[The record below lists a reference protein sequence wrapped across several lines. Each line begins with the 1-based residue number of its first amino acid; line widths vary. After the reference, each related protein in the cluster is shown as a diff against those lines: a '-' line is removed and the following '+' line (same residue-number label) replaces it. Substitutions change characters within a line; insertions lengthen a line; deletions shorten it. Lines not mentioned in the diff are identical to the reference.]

1 MVPRHRLAAHGPE
14 FSRLAYGT
22 WRLLNDTTP
31 PTPQSVL
38 ARLQR
43 CADLGITTIDTAE
56 IYGRYQVE
64 EALGAALALDKG
76 LRQRLEIVTKA
87 GIYVP
92 NAFHPARKVSYYD
105 ATGARLIKS
114 LEKSLRFLG
123 VGHVE
128 LLLVHRPDW
137 LTHPDETAE
146 GLNRLLKD
154 GKIRSAGVSNYNVHQ
169 FDALNAR
176 MDEPLVTNQVEFS
189 LLRMDPIFDG
199 VLDHCMRLGVSPMA
213 WSPLGGGPPRAHGR
227 RGGRAGAAGGRG
239 DRRAPRRRDGG
250 SGGVRVDHGA
260 SVATDADHRLEP
272 GGADRAGSEG
282 GNDPAH
288 ARGLVCAV
296 DRGAGEADTVGD
308 EGSRLKDES
317 RLFHPSTFPL
327 HPIAARSFGAAATPH
342 TAP

>member
-22 WRLLNDTTP
+22 WRLLNDATP

-43 CADLGITTIDTAE
+43 CADLGITPLDTAE
-56 IYGRYQVE
+56 IYGKYQVE
-64 EALGAALALDKG
+64 ETLGAALALDKG

-123 VGHVE
+123 VDHVE

-176 MDEPLVTNQVEFS
+176 MDQPLVTNQVEFS

-199 VLDHCMRLGVSPMA
+199 VLDQCMRLGIAPMA
-213 WSPLGGGPPRAHGR
+213 WSPLGGGRLVRADDE
-227 RGGRAGAAGGRG
+227 AGA
-239 DRRAPRRRDGG
+239 
-250 SGGVRVDHGA
+250 RVQQA
-260 SVATDADHRLEP
+260 VAEIAERH
-272 GGADRAGSEG
+272 GGATVDQVAYAWIMAHPSRPMPIIGSNQVERIERAAKAATIQLTRE
-282 GNDPAH
+282 DWYALWTA
-288 ARGLVCAV
+288 ARGK
-296 DRGAGEADTVGD
+296 RI
-308 EGSRLKDES
+308 
-317 RLFHPSTFPL
+317 P
-327 HPIAARSFGAAATPH
+327 
-342 TAP
+342 

>member
-31 PTPQSVL
+31 PTAQSVL

-56 IYGRYQVE
+56 IYGKYQVE

-123 VGHVE
+123 VDHVE

-176 MDEPLVTNQVEFS
+176 MDQPLVTNQLEFS

-199 VLDHCMRLGVSPMA
+199 VLDQCMRLGVSPMA
-213 WSPLGGGPPRAHGR
+213 WSPLGGGRLVR
-227 RGGRAGAAGGRG
+227 TDDEAGA
-239 DRRAPRRRDGG
+239 
-250 SGGVRVDHGA
+250 RVQQA
-260 SVATDADHRLEP
+260 VAEIAERH
-272 GGADRAGSEG
+272 GGAT
-282 GNDPAH
+282 
-288 ARGLVCAV
+288 V
-296 DRGAGEADTVGD
+296 DQVAYAWIMA
-308 EGSRLKDES
+308 
-317 RLFHPSTFPL
+317 HPSRPM
-327 HPIAARSFGAAATPH
+327 PIIGSNQVERIERAARSTAIQLTREDWYALWTAAQGKRIP
-342 TAP
+342 

>member
-31 PTPQSVL
+31 PTAQSVL

-56 IYGRYQVE
+56 IYGKYQVE

-105 ATGARLIKS
+105 ATGARLIKC

-123 VGHVE
+123 VDHVE

-199 VLDHCMRLGVSPMA
+199 VLDQCMRLGASPMA
-213 WSPLGGGPPRAHGR
+213 WSPLGGGRLVRTDDEAGVRVQQAVAEIAER
-227 RGGRAGAAGGRG
+227 RGGAT
-239 DRRAPRRRDGG
+239 
-250 SGGVRVDHGA
+250 VDQ
-260 SVATDADHRLEP
+260 VAYAWIM
-272 GGADRAGSEG
+272 A
-282 GNDPAH
+282 
-288 ARGLVCAV
+288 
-296 DRGAGEADTVGD
+296 
-308 EGSRLKDES
+308 
-317 RLFHPSTFPL
+317 HPSRPM
-327 HPIAARSFGAAATPH
+327 PIIGSNQVERIERAAKAATIQLTREDWYALW
-342 TAP
+342 TAAQGKRIP

>member
-22 WRLLNDTTP
+22 WRLLNDATP

-43 CADLGITTIDTAE
+43 CADLGITTLDTAE
-56 IYGRYQVE
+56 IYGKYQVE

-123 VGHVE
+123 VDHVE

-176 MDEPLVTNQVEFS
+176 MDQPLVTNQVEFS

-199 VLDHCMRLGVSPMA
+199 VLDQCIRLGIAPMA
-213 WSPLGGGPPRAHGR
+213 WSPLGGGRLVRADDEAGARVQQAVAEIAERHGGATVDQVAYAWIMAHPSRPMPIIGSNQVERIERAAKAATIQLTREDWYALWTAAQGR
-227 RGGRAGAAGGRG
+227 RI
-239 DRRAPRRRDGG
+239 P
-250 SGGVRVDHGA
+250 
-260 SVATDADHRLEP
+260 
-272 GGADRAGSEG
+272 
-282 GNDPAH
+282 
-288 ARGLVCAV
+288 
-296 DRGAGEADTVGD
+296 
-308 EGSRLKDES
+308 
-317 RLFHPSTFPL
+317 
-327 HPIAARSFGAAATPH
+327 
-342 TAP
+342 

>member
-31 PTPQSVL
+31 PTAQSVL

-56 IYGRYQVE
+56 IYGKYQVE

-123 VGHVE
+123 VDHVE

-176 MDEPLVTNQVEFS
+176 MDQPLVTNQLEFS

-199 VLDHCMRLGVSPMA
+199 VLDQCMRLGVSPMA
-213 WSPLGGGPPRAHGR
+213 WSPLGGGRLVR
-227 RGGRAGAAGGRG
+227 TDDEAGA
-239 DRRAPRRRDGG
+239 
-250 SGGVRVDHGA
+250 RVQQA
-260 SVATDADHRLEP
+260 VAEIAERH
-272 GGADRAGSEG
+272 GGATVDQVAYAWIMAHPSRPMPIIGS
-282 GNDPAH
+282 NQ
-288 ARGLVCAV
+288 V
-296 DRGAGEADTVGD
+296 DRIE
-308 EGSRLKDES
+308 R
-317 RLFHPSTFPL
+317 
-327 HPIAARSFGAAATPH
+327 AARSTAIQLTREDWYALWTAAQGKRIP
-342 TAP
+342 

>member
-22 WRLLNDTTP
+22 WRLLNDATP

-43 CADLGITTIDTAE
+43 CADLGITTLDTAE
-56 IYGRYQVE
+56 IYGKYQVE

-123 VGHVE
+123 VDHVE

-176 MDEPLVTNQVEFS
+176 MDQPLVTNQVEFS

-199 VLDHCMRLGVSPMA
+199 VLDQCMRLGVSPMA
-213 WSPLGGGPPRAHGR
+213 WSPLGGGRLVR
-227 RGGRAGAAGGRG
+227 TDDEAGA
-239 DRRAPRRRDGG
+239 
-250 SGGVRVDHGA
+250 RVQQA
-260 SVATDADHRLEP
+260 VAEIAERH
-272 GGADRAGSEG
+272 GGAT
-282 GNDPAH
+282 
-288 ARGLVCAV
+288 V
-296 DRGAGEADTVGD
+296 DQVAYAWIMA
-308 EGSRLKDES
+308 
-317 RLFHPSTFPL
+317 HPSRPM
-327 HPIAARSFGAAATPH
+327 PIIGSNQVERIERAAKAATIQLTREDWYALW
-342 TAP
+342 TAAQGKRIP

>member
-22 WRLLNDTTP
+22 WRLLNHTTP
-31 PTPQSVL
+31 PTAQSVL

-56 IYGRYQVE
+56 IYGKYQVE

-123 VGHVE
+123 VDHVE

-176 MDEPLVTNQVEFS
+176 MDQPLVTNQLEFS

-199 VLDHCMRLGVSPMA
+199 VLDQCMRLGVSPMA
-213 WSPLGGGPPRAHGR
+213 WSPLGGGRLVR
-227 RGGRAGAAGGRG
+227 TDDEAGA
-239 DRRAPRRRDGG
+239 
-250 SGGVRVDHGA
+250 RVQQA
-260 SVATDADHRLEP
+260 VAEIAERH
-272 GGADRAGSEG
+272 GGAT
-282 GNDPAH
+282 
-288 ARGLVCAV
+288 V
-296 DRGAGEADTVGD
+296 DQVAYAWIMA
-308 EGSRLKDES
+308 
-317 RLFHPSTFPL
+317 HPSRPM
-327 HPIAARSFGAAATPH
+327 PIIGSNQVERIERAARSTAIQLTREDWYALWTAAQGKRIP
-342 TAP
+342 

>member
-22 WRLLNDTTP
+22 WRLLNDATP

-43 CADLGITTIDTAE
+43 CADLGITTLDTAE
-56 IYGRYQVE
+56 IYGKYQVE

-123 VGHVE
+123 VDHVE

-176 MDEPLVTNQVEFS
+176 MDQPLVTNQVEFS

-199 VLDHCMRLGVSPMA
+199 VLDQCMRLGVSPMA
-213 WSPLGGGPPRAHGR
+213 WSPLGGGRLVR
-227 RGGRAGAAGGRG
+227 TDDEAGA
-239 DRRAPRRRDGG
+239 
-250 SGGVRVDHGA
+250 RVQQA
-260 SVATDADHRLEP
+260 VAEIAERH
-272 GGADRAGSEG
+272 GGATVDQVAYAWIMAHPSRPMPIIGS
-282 GNDPAH
+282 NQ
-288 ARGLVCAV
+288 V
-296 DRGAGEADTVGD
+296 DRIE
-308 EGSRLKDES
+308 R
-317 RLFHPSTFPL
+317 
-327 HPIAARSFGAAATPH
+327 AARSTAIQLTREDWYALWTAAQGKRIP
-342 TAP
+342 

>member
-22 WRLLNDTTP
+22 WRLLNDATP

-43 CADLGITTIDTAE
+43 CADLGITTLDTAE
-56 IYGRYQVE
+56 IYGKYQVE
-64 EALGAALALDKG
+64 EELGAALALDKG

-123 VGHVE
+123 VDHVE

-176 MDEPLVTNQVEFS
+176 MDQPLVTNQVEFS

-199 VLDHCMRLGVSPMA
+199 VLDQCIRLGIAPMA
-213 WSPLGGGPPRAHGR
+213 WSPLGGGRLVRADDE
-227 RGGRAGAAGGRG
+227 AGA
-239 DRRAPRRRDGG
+239 
-250 SGGVRVDHGA
+250 RVQQA
-260 SVATDADHRLEP
+260 VAEIAERH
-272 GGADRAGSEG
+272 GGATVDQVAYAWIMAHPSRPMPIIGSNQVERIERAAKAATIQLTRE
-282 GNDPAH
+282 DWYALWTA
-288 ARGLVCAV
+288 ARGK
-296 DRGAGEADTVGD
+296 RI
-308 EGSRLKDES
+308 
-317 RLFHPSTFPL
+317 P
-327 HPIAARSFGAAATPH
+327 
-342 TAP
+342 

>member
-22 WRLLNDTTP
+22 WRLLNDATP

-43 CADLGITTIDTAE
+43 CADLGITTLDTAE
-56 IYGRYQVE
+56 IYGKYQVE

-123 VGHVE
+123 VDHVE

-176 MDEPLVTNQVEFS
+176 MDQPLVTNQVEFS

-199 VLDHCMRLGVSPMA
+199 VLDQCIRLGIAPMA
-213 WSPLGGGPPRAHGR
+213 WSPLGGGRLVR
-227 RGGRAGAAGGRG
+227 TDDEAGA
-239 DRRAPRRRDGG
+239 
-250 SGGVRVDHGA
+250 RVQQA
-260 SVATDADHRLEP
+260 VAEIAKRH
-272 GGADRAGSEG
+272 GGATVDQVAYAWIMAHPSRPMPIIGSNQVERIERAAKAATIQLTRE
-282 GNDPAH
+282 DWYALWTA
-288 ARGLVCAV
+288 ARGK
-296 DRGAGEADTVGD
+296 RI
-308 EGSRLKDES
+308 
-317 RLFHPSTFPL
+317 P
-327 HPIAARSFGAAATPH
+327 
-342 TAP
+342 

>member
-22 WRLLNDTTP
+22 WRLLNDATP

-43 CADLGITTIDTAE
+43 CADLGITTLDTAE
-56 IYGRYQVE
+56 IYGKYQVE

-123 VGHVE
+123 VDHVE

-176 MDEPLVTNQVEFS
+176 MDQPLVTNQVEFS

-199 VLDHCMRLGVSPMA
+199 VLDQCIRLGIAPMA
-213 WSPLGGGPPRAHGR
+213 WSPLGGGRLVRADDE
-227 RGGRAGAAGGRG
+227 AGA
-239 DRRAPRRRDGG
+239 
-250 SGGVRVDHGA
+250 RVQQA
-260 SVATDADHRLEP
+260 VAEIAERH
-272 GGADRAGSEG
+272 GGATVDQVAYAWIMAHPSRPMPIIGSNQVERIERAAKAATIQLTREDGY
-282 GNDPAH
+282 ARWTA
-288 ARGLVCAV
+288 ARGK
-296 DRGAGEADTVGD
+296 RI
-308 EGSRLKDES
+308 
-317 RLFHPSTFPL
+317 P
-327 HPIAARSFGAAATPH
+327 
-342 TAP
+342 

>member
-22 WRLLNDTTP
+22 WRLLNDATP

-43 CADLGITTIDTAE
+43 CADLGITTLDTAE
-56 IYGRYQVE
+56 IYGKYQVE

-123 VGHVE
+123 VDHVE

-176 MDEPLVTNQVEFS
+176 MDQPLVTNQVEFS

-199 VLDHCMRLGVSPMA
+199 VLDQCIRLGIAPMA
-213 WSPLGGGPPRAHGR
+213 WSPLGGGRLVRADDE
-227 RGGRAGAAGGRG
+227 AGA
-239 DRRAPRRRDGG
+239 
-250 SGGVRVDHGA
+250 RVQQA
-260 SVATDADHRLEP
+260 VAEIAERH
-272 GGADRAGSEG
+272 GGAT
-282 GNDPAH
+282 
-288 ARGLVCAV
+288 V
-296 DRGAGEADTVGD
+296 DQVAYAWIMA
-308 EGSRLKDES
+308 
-317 RLFHPSTFPL
+317 HPSRPM
-327 HPIAARSFGAAATPH
+327 PIIGSNQVERIERAAKAATIQLTREDWYALW
-342 TAP
+342 TAAQGKRIP

>member
-22 WRLLNDTTP
+22 WRLLNDATP

-43 CADLGITTIDTAE
+43 CADLGITTLDTAE
-56 IYGRYQVE
+56 IYGKYQVE

-123 VGHVE
+123 VDHVE

-176 MDEPLVTNQVEFS
+176 MDQPLVTNQVEFS

-199 VLDHCMRLGVSPMA
+199 VLDQCIRLGIAPMA
-213 WSPLGGGPPRAHGR
+213 WSPLGGGRLVRADDE
-227 RGGRAGAAGGRG
+227 AGARVQQAVAEIA
-239 DRRAPRRRDGG
+239 DR
-250 SGGVRVDHGA
+250 H
-260 SVATDADHRLEP
+260 
-272 GGADRAGSEG
+272 GGAT
-282 GNDPAH
+282 
-288 ARGLVCAV
+288 V
-296 DRGAGEADTVGD
+296 DQVAYAWIMA
-308 EGSRLKDES
+308 
-317 RLFHPSTFPL
+317 HPSRPM
-327 HPIAARSFGAAATPH
+327 PIIGSNQVERIERAAKAATIQLTREDWYALW
-342 TAP
+342 TAAQGKRIP

>member
-22 WRLLNDTTP
+22 WRLLNDATP

-43 CADLGITTIDTAE
+43 CADLGITTLDTAE
-56 IYGRYQVE
+56 IYGKYQVE

-123 VGHVE
+123 VDHVE

-176 MDEPLVTNQVEFS
+176 MDQPLVTNQVEFS

-199 VLDHCMRLGVSPMA
+199 VLDQCIRLGIAPMA
-213 WSPLGGGPPRAHGR
+213 WSPLGGGRLVRADDE
-227 RGGRAGAAGGRG
+227 AGA
-239 DRRAPRRRDGG
+239 
-250 SGGVRVDHGA
+250 RVQQA
-260 SVATDADHRLEP
+260 VAEIAERH
-272 GGADRAGSEG
+272 GGATVDQVAYAWIMAHPSRPMPIIGSNQVERIERAAKAATIQLTRE
-282 GNDPAH
+282 DWYALWTA
-288 ARGLVCAV
+288 ARGK
-296 DRGAGEADTVGD
+296 RI
-308 EGSRLKDES
+308 
-317 RLFHPSTFPL
+317 P
-327 HPIAARSFGAAATPH
+327 
-342 TAP
+342 

>member
-22 WRLLNDTTP
+22 SRLLNDTTP
-31 PTPQSVL
+31 PTAQSVL

-56 IYGRYQVE
+56 IYGKYQVE

-123 VGHVE
+123 VDHVE

-176 MDEPLVTNQVEFS
+176 MDQPLVTNQVEFS

-199 VLDHCMRLGVSPMA
+199 VLDQCMRLGVSPMA
-213 WSPLGGGPPRAHGR
+213 WSPLGGGRLVR
-227 RGGRAGAAGGRG
+227 TDDEAGA
-239 DRRAPRRRDGG
+239 
-250 SGGVRVDHGA
+250 RVQQA
-260 SVATDADHRLEP
+260 VAEIAERH
-272 GGADRAGSEG
+272 GGAT
-282 GNDPAH
+282 
-288 ARGLVCAV
+288 V
-296 DRGAGEADTVGD
+296 DQVAYAWIMA
-308 EGSRLKDES
+308 
-317 RLFHPSTFPL
+317 HPSRPM
-327 HPIAARSFGAAATPH
+327 PIIGSNQVERIERAAKAATIQLTREDWYALW
-342 TAP
+342 TAAQGKRIP

>member
-213 WSPLGGGPPRAHGR
+213 WSPLGGGRLVRTDDEAGVRVQQAVAEIAER
-227 RGGRAGAAGGRG
+227 RGGAT
-239 DRRAPRRRDGG
+239 
-250 SGGVRVDHGA
+250 VDQ
-260 SVATDADHRLEP
+260 VAYAWIM
-272 GGADRAGSEG
+272 A
-282 GNDPAH
+282 
-288 ARGLVCAV
+288 
-296 DRGAGEADTVGD
+296 
-308 EGSRLKDES
+308 
-317 RLFHPSTFPL
+317 HPSRPM
-327 HPIAARSFGAAATPH
+327 PIIGSNQVERIERAAKAATIQLTREDWYALW
-342 TAP
+342 TAAQGKRIP

>member
-22 WRLLNDTTP
+22 WRLLNDATP

-43 CADLGITTIDTAE
+43 CADLGITTLDTAE
-56 IYGRYQVE
+56 IYGKYQVE

-76 LRQRLEIVTKA
+76 LRRRLELVTKA

-123 VGHVE
+123 VDHVE

-176 MDEPLVTNQVEFS
+176 MDQPLVTNQVEFS

-199 VLDHCMRLGVSPMA
+199 VLDQCRRLGVSPMA
-213 WSPLGGGPPRAHGR
+213 WSPLGGGRLVR
-227 RGGRAGAAGGRG
+227 TDDEAGA
-239 DRRAPRRRDGG
+239 
-250 SGGVRVDHGA
+250 RVQQA
-260 SVATDADHRLEP
+260 VAEIAERH
-272 GGADRAGSEG
+272 GGATVDQVAYAWIMAHPSRPMPIIGSNQVERIERAAKAATIQLTRE
-282 GNDPAH
+282 DWYALWTA
-288 ARGLVCAV
+288 ARGK
-296 DRGAGEADTVGD
+296 RI
-308 EGSRLKDES
+308 
-317 RLFHPSTFPL
+317 P
-327 HPIAARSFGAAATPH
+327 
-342 TAP
+342 

>member
-213 WSPLGGGPPRAHGR
+213 WSPLGGGRLVRTDDEAGVRVQQAVAEIAER
-227 RGGRAGAAGGRG
+227 RGGAT
-239 DRRAPRRRDGG
+239 
-250 SGGVRVDHGA
+250 VDQ
-260 SVATDADHRLEP
+260 VAYAWIM
-272 GGADRAGSEG
+272 A
-282 GNDPAH
+282 
-288 ARGLVCAV
+288 
-296 DRGAGEADTVGD
+296 
-308 EGSRLKDES
+308 
-317 RLFHPSTFPL
+317 HPSRPM
-327 HPIAARSFGAAATPH
+327 PIIGSNQVERIERAARSTAIQLTREDWYALWTAAQGKRIP
-342 TAP
+342 